1 MSRCGPKAYNIIK
14 KETLVQV
21 LSCNFCE
28 ISSNNRAPLVAA
40 PAPRR
45 WPTIY
50 TDRSE
55 LDLGSVLYQMHDGQL
70 RILGFGK

>member
-14 KETLVQV
+14 KEALVQV
-21 LSCNFCE
+21 LSCNFFE

-40 PAPRR
+40 SAPRR
-45 WPTIY
+45 WATIY

-55 LDLGSVLYQMHDGQL
+55 LDLGSALYQMHDGQL